1 MAKFFVGQDT
11 LVCDAHGI
19 KTQNQLINTLCDNIR
34 FRGAMT
40 TLITD
45 GGRYE
50 ISKIVADILRSLFIK
65 QHESEPYHQHQNKA
79 EQRYDVVMRYNL
91 SKSSRIPTRS
101 HQDLEVPFHNMITS
115 RSTSSQG
122 ILFSTSPGEMSLLH

>member
-79 EQRYDVVMRYNL
+79 EQRYDVVMRYINTLMNL
-91 SKSSRIPTRS
+91 TEAPD
-101 HQDLEVPFHNMITS
+101 HFW
-115 RSTSSQG
+115 
-122 ILFSTSPGEMSLLH
+122 LLCML